1 MRTIAA
7 NLITVVIIAAI
18 SFGCG
23 TSGTG
28 SNQKSTAATVESS
41 SSPSSSSEQIYNEE
55 VATKTMNSM
64 RIIATTCEAYA
75 IDWGHYPTAS
85 SISEL
90 SELVAPTYVKVLPE
104 TDAWGNQFEVSIT
117 KKGYEIRSLGRDG
130 VRDSEPRSGF
140 TGDFD
145 ADIVFSDELRFLQ
158 YPIEG

>member
-7 NLITVVIIAAI
+7 TLITVVLIAVI

-23 TSGTG
+23 TSGAG
-28 SNQKSTAATVESS
+28 SDQDSTAATVESS

-55 VATKTMNSM
+55 AATKTMRSM
-64 RIIATTCEAYA
+64 RIIATTCETYA
-75 IDWGHYPTAS
+75 IDWGYYPTAN

-90 SELVAPTYVKVLPE
+90 AELVAPTYVKVLPE
-104 TDAWGNQFEVSIT
+104 ADAWGNPFEVSVS

-130 VRDSEPRSGF
+130 LSDIEPRSGI

-158 YPIEG
+158 SPIDG